1 MPSKGL
7 VSLDFER
14 GCGLNFGGG
23 HLEQSVEVEIW
34 EG

>member
-1 MPSKGL
+1 MLSKGL
-7 VSLDFER
+7 VSLDFEG